1 MGGSDGSVTML
12 VVAADPSRSRAL
24 LRGLHSRRVVGDGER
39 GADGGTQPIGLVR
52 EIRKDPIIRFRFFLL
67 VSHFL

>member
-24 LRGLHSRRVVGDGER
+24 LRGLHSRRVVGEGER
-39 GADGGTQPIGLVR
+39 GFGGGGTQPIGLVR
-52 EIRKDPIIRFRFFLL
+52 EIRKDPIIRFRFFACE
-67 VSHFL
+67 SFL